1 MDRSQELYSESS
13 KLSPGGVSSPVR
25 AFKPYPLFIK
35 EASGPRITDAD
46 GRTYI
51 DLCMAYGPLIA
62 GHANPKV
69 IKAASEQ
76 LVRGTV
82 FGAPSEQELAL
93 IERIHKEVPSAEMVR
108 LACSGTEATMHAIRT
123 ARGFTG
129 KDGIVKMNG
138 GFHGAH
144 DSVLVKAGS
153 GSADGVPSSKGVPAD
168 IAKHTHVVEYNDAQA
183 MSDLLEKNDDIAC
196 VIMEPVLGNVG
207 LVTPAKGYLDE
218 VRKITSENG
227 VVLIHD
233 EVIMGFRAS
242 SGGAQKLYG
251 VTPDM
256 TTMAKIIG
264 GGFAG
269 GAFMG
274 KEEIMSNVAPQGP
287 VYAAGTFAGNPV
299 SAAAGL
305 AQIDLM
311 CSDDNYSKVQ
321 RRTEALVS
329 SIRESMEDSKVP
341 GCVNTLASMFSVFF
355 GPEQVTNGT
364 QAESADRAMFDRL
377 FRYMLE
383 HGVYLP
389 PSALEVDFM
398 SLAHDDDVVA
408 QLSEA
413 FKGFFSEVRRK

>member
-1 MDRSQELYSESS
+1 MDRSQELYKESS

-35 EASGPRITDAD
+35 EANGPRITDAD
-46 GRTYI
+46 GKTYI

-62 GHANPKV
+62 GHANPIV

-76 LVRGTV
+76 LSRGTV

-93 IERIHKEVPSAEMVR
+93 IERIHSEVPSAEMVR

-153 GSADGVPSSKGVPAD
+153 GSADGVPSSKGVLAD

-183 MSDLLEKNDDIAC
+183 MSDLLEKRDDIAC

-207 LVTPAKGYLDE
+207 LVIPSKGYLDE
-218 VRKITSENG
+218 VRKITSEND
-227 VVLIHD
+227 VVLIFD
-233 EVIMGFRAS
+233 EVITGFRLS
-242 SGGAQKLYG
+242 SGGAQKRFG

-264 GGFAG
+264 GGFPA

-274 KEEIMSNVAPQGP
+274 KREIMENVAPQGP
-287 VYAAGTFAGNPV
+287 VYVAGTFAGNPV

-311 CSDDNYSKVQ
+311 CTGDNYDKVE
-321 RRTEALVS
+321 RRTDRLVKA
-329 SIRESMEDSKVP
+329 IRDQMADAKVK
-341 GCVNTLASMFSVFF
+341 GCVNSIASMYSIFF

-364 QAESADRAMFDRL
+364 QAMTTDRAMADRMI
-377 FRYMLE
+377 RYMLA

-389 PSALEVDFM
+389 PSALEVSFL
-398 SLAHDDDVVA
+398 SLAHTDEDVDILIDA
-408 QLSEA
+408 YE
-413 FKGFFSEVRRK
+413 GFFREVKG